1 MEEQARYELA
11 AFSIEAAVIATL
23 DAKFGDITVITD
35 KNSYDFVMGGL
46 REYRDLRIQVVEE
59 HKLIKGPLLKKTKE
73 IDAKKK
79 EYLDLLAP
87 GEERL
92 KAVRK
97 TEDDRVAAIEQ
108 TRIDEI
114 KAKIDDIK
122 SQSYSLSQLSANRL
136 EALIQLVKNFDITE
150 YEFQEFVA
158 DAKAAAFNALVEL
171 DIALKDR
178 IKRDEAEAER
188 IAEEARLDKIREE
201 QKAEREE
208 AEAKQLELD
217 SRQAQIDVTMQ
228 ELANAKAEL
237 EVEKKTA
244 EDKKIREAFEKYAK
258 EEARIQAEKDA
269 KEKAEREEKA
279 RLAKEEA
286 EKAEKA
292 KLEALQPDRDKL
304 EAWANEILDMRPPKL
319 ESIAAKKIADNMLTT
334 IFQAVNGLLAQS
346 KNL

>member
-11 AFSIEAAVIATL
+11 AFSIEAAVIAAL

-73 IDAKKK
+73 IDARKT
-79 EYLDLLAP
+79 ELLGLLSP

-97 TEDDRVAAIEQ
+97 VETDRVAAIEQ

-122 SQSYSLSQLSANRL
+122 SQAYSLSQLSANQL
-136 EALIQLVKNFDITE
+136 EARIQLVKNFDILE
-150 YEFQEFVA
+150 YEFQEFMA
-158 DAKAAAFNALVEL
+158 DAKAAAYNALVEL

-188 IAEEARLDKIREE
+188 VAEEARLDKIREE
-201 QKAEREE
+201 QKAEREK

-217 SRQAQIDVTMQ
+217 ARQAKIDATMQ

-237 EVEKKTA
+237 EAEKKAA
-244 EDKKIREAFEKYAK
+244 EDKKNREAFEKQALDN
-258 EEARIQAEKDA
+258 ARSKAEQDA
-269 KEKAEREEKA
+269 RERVEREEKA

-286 EKAEKA
+286 QKAEKA
-292 KLEALQPDRDKL
+292 RLESLQPDRDKL

>member
-1 MEEQARYELA
+1 MEEQAKYELA
-11 AFSIEAAVIATL
+11 EFSIEAAVIATL

-97 TEDDRVAAIEQ
+97 VEDDRVAAIEQ

-114 KAKIDDIK
+114 RGKIDDIK
-122 SQSYSLSQLSANRL
+122 CQSYSLSQLSANQL
-136 EALIQLVKNFDITE
+136 EARIQLVKSFDIME
-150 YEFQEFVA
+150 YEFQEFMA

-178 IKRDEAEAER
+178 I
-188 IAEEARLDKIREE
+188 
-201 QKAEREE
+201 
-208 AEAKQLELD
+208 
-217 SRQAQIDVTMQ
+217 
-228 ELANAKAEL
+228 
-237 EVEKKTA
+237 
-244 EDKKIREAFEKYAK
+244 
-258 EEARIQAEKDA
+258 
-269 KEKAEREEKA
+269 
-279 RLAKEEA
+279 
-286 EKAEKA
+286 
-292 KLEALQPDRDKL
+292 
-304 EAWANEILDMRPPKL
+304 
-319 ESIAAKKIADNMLTT
+319 
-334 IFQAVNGLLAQS
+334 
-346 KNL
+346 